1 MIAAAGALAQ
11 NAIAQNP
18 EGQKSGALNAAQK
31 AQVIYAQARSEL
43 TSRLWQAALGEEE
56 QGGRLADGGSRLPM
70 SLDSLLS
77 LLDPKAAPPQ
87 SAPQA
92 APQPAPHPAMDKA
105 PDASARWEGER
116 GENASG
122 GSGGYGPNAGYAGS
136 LSAAAARTGLPVA
149 ALATIVHA
157 EAAKG
162 PDGRWLPYS
171 RNPRSSAAG
180 LGQFLSGT
188 WRGEAERDGTWL
200 HAVAEQR
207 GWLDDRGR
215 VKGEDRAALLALRY
229 DPHAAIQAT
238 ADYAKA
244 NLDALGRAG
253 VSIGQG
259 AQAVAQAAYLG
270 HHLGRGD
277 AIRFL
282 KGGLDSERARTLLNA
297 QIGAASANRRI
308 AASGDAT
315 TAHRAWLI
323 DFMGKNIRPERF
335 SA

>member
-1 MIAAAGALAQ
+1 MIAAAGQ
-11 NAIAQNP
+11 NAAKL
-18 EGQKSGALNAAQK
+18 GAAQK

-43 TSRLWQAALGEEE
+43 TSRLWQAALGAEEE
-56 QGGRLADGGSRLPM
+56 GGRLAEGGSRLPM
-70 SLDSLLS
+70 SLDALLS
-77 LLDPKAAPPQ
+77 LLDAKAAPLQP
-87 SAPQA
+87 
-92 APQPAPHPAMDKA
+92 APQPPMEKA
-105 PDASARWEGER
+105 PESPTRWEGER
-116 GENASG
+116 GEPSSSG
-122 GSGGYGPNAGYAGS
+122 GQRGYGPNAGYAGS
-136 LSAAAARTGLPVA
+136 LSAAAERTGLPVA

-200 HAVAEQR
+200 NAMARQQ
-207 GWLDDRGR
+207 GWLNDHGK
-215 VKGEDRAALLALRY
+215 VKGEHRAALLALRY

-238 ADYAKA
+238 ADYARS
-244 NLDALGRAG
+244 NLDALARAG
-253 VSIGQG
+253 VAIGQG
-259 AQAVAQAAYLG
+259 AQAFAQAAYLG

-282 KGGLDSERARTLLNA
+282 KGGLDSDRARTLLNA
-297 QIGAASANRRI
+297 QVGTASASRRI

-315 TAHRAWLI
+315 TAHRAWLL
-323 DFMGKNIRPERF
+323 DFMGRNVRPERF